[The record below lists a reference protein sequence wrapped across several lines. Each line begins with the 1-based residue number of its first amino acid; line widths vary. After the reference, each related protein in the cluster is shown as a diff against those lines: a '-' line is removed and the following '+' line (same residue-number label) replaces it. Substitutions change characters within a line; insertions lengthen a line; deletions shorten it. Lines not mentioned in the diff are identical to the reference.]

1 MYGRGRFLDKNREV
15 DDGGMF
21 MVELFKQNIRTNIR
35 QSSKGNQLKWENE
48 GTWYKADYTGYE
60 GLAEY
65 VISHLLKYTNLNED
79 EYVLYEPEQIKYK
92 RQIYNG
98 VRSRTFIDGDWQ
110 IITLERLFKN
120 VYNESLT
127 SVLWHMSDVKER
139 LVFLVNAIKNI
150 TGLNNWGEY
159 ICRLFTIDAFFL
171 NEDRHMHN
179 IAVLMNG
186 KGDYKY
192 CPVFDNGAGL
202 LSDTTMD
209 YPMEQDIYQMIS
221 EVKSKSVSQN
231 FDEQLDVAENLYGQN
246 LQFLFTKK
254 NVSDIV
260 NNADMYPPEERKRVE
275 LIIYSQMN
283 KYKYLFR

>member
-1 MYGRGRFLDKNREV
+1 
-15 DDGGMF
+15 
-21 MVELFKQNIRTNIR
+21 MVELFEQNIRTNTR

-48 GTWYKADYTGYE
+48 SIWYKADYTGYE

-65 VISHLLKYTNLNED
+65 VISHLLKLTNLNEG
-79 EYVLYEPEQIKYK
+79 EYVLYEQEQIKYK

-98 VRSRTFIDGDWQ
+98 VRSRAFIDEDWQ

-139 LVFLVNAIKNI
+139 LEFLVNAIKNI
-150 TGLNNWGEY
+150 TGLNNWGGY

-186 KGDYKY
+186 KGEYKY

-209 YPMEQDIYQMIS
+209 YPMGQDIYQMIS
-221 EVKSKSVSQN
+221 EVKSKSVSQD

>member
-1 MYGRGRFLDKNREV
+1 
-15 DDGGMF
+15 
-21 MVELFKQNIRTNIR
+21 MVELFEQNIRTNTR

-48 GTWYKADYTGYE
+48 SIWYKADYTGYE

-65 VISHLLKYTNLNED
+65 VISHLLKLTNLNEG

-98 VRSRTFIDGDWQ
+98 VRSRAFIDEDWQ

-139 LVFLVNAIKNI
+139 LEFLVNAIKNI

-186 KGDYKY
+186 KGEYKY

-221 EVKSKSVSQN
+221 EVKSKSVSQD

-260 NNADMYPPEERKRVE
+260 NNADMYPLEERKRVE

>member
-1 MYGRGRFLDKNREV
+1 MDKNREV

-21 MVELFKQNIRTNIR
+21 MVELFEQNIRTNTL

-79 EYVLYEPEQIKYK
+79 EYVLYELEQIKYK

-139 LVFLVNAIKNI
+139 LEFLVNSIKNI

>member
-1 MYGRGRFLDKNREV
+1 MVKNRRI

-21 MVELFKQNIRTNIR
+21 MVELFEQNIRTSSR

-48 GTWYKADYTGYE
+48 GMWYKADYMGYE
-60 GLAEY
+60 GFAEY

-98 VRSRTFIDGDWQ
+98 VRSRTFIDDDWQ

-120 VYNESLT
+120 VYNESFT
-127 SVLWHMSDVKER
+127 GVLWNMSDVKER
-139 LVFLVNAIKNI
+139 LEFLVNTVKNI
-150 TGLNNWGEY
+150 TGLNNFGEY

-186 KGDYKY
+186 KGEYNY

-209 YPMEQDIYQMIS
+209 YPMGQDIYQMIP
-221 EVKSKSVSQN
+221 EVKSKSISQD
-231 FDEQLDVAENLYGQN
+231 FDEQLDMAENLYGQE
-246 LQFLFTKK
+246 LHFLFTKK
-254 NVSDIV
+254 NVSNIV
-260 NNADMYPPEERKRVE
+260 NSADIYPHEVRKRVE
-275 LIIYSQMN
+275 LIIYNQMN
-283 KYKYLFR
+283 KYQYLFR

>member
-1 MYGRGRFLDKNREV
+1 
-15 DDGGMF
+15 

-92 RQIYNG
+92 RQIYKG

-127 SVLWHMSDVKER
+127 SVLWHISDVKER
-139 LVFLVNAIKNI
+139 LEFLVNAIKKI

-283 KYKYLFR
+283 KYQYYSDKERTIW

>member
-1 MYGRGRFLDKNREV
+1 MDKNREV

-21 MVELFKQNIRTNIR
+21 MVELFEQNIRTNTR

-48 GTWYKADYTGYE
+48 GIWYKADYTGYE

-65 VISHLLKYTNLNED
+65 VISHLLKLTNLNEG

-98 VRSRTFIDGDWQ
+98 VRSRAFIDEDWQ

-139 LVFLVNAIKNI
+139 LEFLVNSIKNI
-150 TGLNNWGEY
+150 TGLNNWDEY

-186 KGDYKY
+186 KGEYKY

-221 EVKSKSVSQN
+221 EVKSKSVSQD

>member
-1 MYGRGRFLDKNREV
+1 MDKNREV
-15 DDGGMF
+15 DDGGMS
-21 MVELFKQNIRTNIR
+21 MVELFEQNIRTNSR

-48 GTWYKADYTGYE
+48 GIWYKADYTGYE

-65 VISHLLKYTNLNED
+65 VISHLLKLTNLNEG

-98 VRSRTFIDGDWQ
+98 VRSRAFIDEDWQ

-139 LVFLVNAIKNI
+139 LEFLVNAIKNI

-186 KGDYKY
+186 KGEYKY

-221 EVKSKSVSQN
+221 EVKSKSVSQD

-260 NNADMYPPEERKRVE
+260 NNADMYPLEERKRVE

>member
-1 MYGRGRFLDKNREV
+1 
-15 DDGGMF
+15 
-21 MVELFKQNIRTNIR
+21 MVELFEQNIRTNTR

-139 LVFLVNAIKNI
+139 LEFLVNSIKNI

-159 ICRLFTIDAFFL
+159 ICCLLYTSDA
-171 NEDRHMHN
+171 
-179 IAVLMNG
+179 A
-186 KGDYKY
+186 
-192 CPVFDNGAGL
+192 
-202 LSDTTMD
+202 
-209 YPMEQDIYQMIS
+209 
-221 EVKSKSVSQN
+221 
-231 FDEQLDVAENLYGQN
+231 DE
-246 LQFLFTKK
+246 
-254 NVSDIV
+254 
-260 NNADMYPPEERKRVE
+260 
-275 LIIYSQMN
+275 
-283 KYKYLFR
+283 

>member
-1 MYGRGRFLDKNREV
+1 
-15 DDGGMF
+15 
-21 MVELFKQNIRTNIR
+21 MVELFEQNIRTNTR

-48 GTWYKADYTGYE
+48 SIWYKADYTGYE

-65 VISHLLKYTNLNED
+65 VISHLLKLTNLNEG

-98 VRSRTFIDGDWQ
+98 VRSRAFIDEDWQ

-139 LVFLVNAIKNI
+139 LEFLVNAIKNI

-186 KGDYKY
+186 KGEYKY

-221 EVKSKSVSQN
+221 EVKSKSVSQD

-260 NNADMYPPEERKRVE
+260 NNADIYTPEERKRVE

>member
-1 MYGRGRFLDKNREV
+1 
-15 DDGGMF
+15 
-21 MVELFKQNIRTNIR
+21 MVELFEQNIRTNTR

-48 GTWYKADYTGYE
+48 GIWYKADYTGYE

-65 VISHLLKYTNLNED
+65 VISHLLKLTNLNEG

-98 VRSRTFIDGDWQ
+98 VRSRAFIDEDWQ

-139 LVFLVNAIKNI
+139 LEFLVNAIKNI

-186 KGDYKY
+186 KGEYKY

-260 NNADMYPPEERKRVE
+260 NSADMYPLEERKRVE

>member
-1 MYGRGRFLDKNREV
+1 
-15 DDGGMF
+15 
-21 MVELFKQNIRTNIR
+21 MVELFEQNIRTNTR

-65 VISHLLKYTNLNED
+65 VISHLLKYTNLKED

-110 IITLERLFKN
+110 IITLERLFKY

-139 LVFLVNAIKNI
+139 LEFLVNAVKNI
-150 TGLNNWGEY
+150 TGLNNFGGY

-186 KGDYKY
+186 KGEYKY

-202 LSDTTMD
+202 LSDITMD
-209 YPMEQDIYQMIS
+209 YPMGQDIYQMIS
-221 EVKSKSVSQN
+221 EVKSKSVSQD

-246 LQFLFTKK
+246 LHFLFTKK
-254 NVSDIV
+254 NVRDIV
-260 NNADMYPPEERKRVE
+260 NNADMYQIGRAHV
-275 LIIYSQMN
+275 
-283 KYKYLFR
+283 

>member
-1 MYGRGRFLDKNREV
+1 MDKNREV

-21 MVELFKQNIRTNIR
+21 MVELFEQNIRTNTR

-48 GTWYKADYTGYE
+48 GIWYKADYTGYE

-65 VISHLLKYTNLNED
+65 VISHLLKLTNLNEG

-98 VRSRTFIDGDWQ
+98 VRSRAFIDEDWQ

-186 KGDYKY
+186 KGEYKY

-221 EVKSKSVSQN
+221 EVKSKSVSQD

-283 KYKYLFR
+283 KYQYLFR

>member
-1 MYGRGRFLDKNREV
+1 
-15 DDGGMF
+15 
-21 MVELFKQNIRTNIR
+21 MVELFEQNIRTNTR

-48 GTWYKADYTGYE
+48 SIWYKADYTGYE

-65 VISHLLKYTNLNED
+65 VISHLLKLTNLNEG

-98 VRSRTFIDGDWQ
+98 VRSRTFIDEDWQ

-139 LVFLVNAIKNI
+139 LEFLVNAIKNI

-186 KGDYKY
+186 KGEYKY

-202 LSDTTMD
+202 LSDTTMN

-221 EVKSKSVSQN
+221 EVKSKSVSQD

-260 NNADMYPPEERKRVE
+260 NNADMYPLEERKRVE